1 MLIYNGMKVLIVTE
15 VYRPGVGGV
24 QAAVDTL
31 ISGLIAHG
39 DEVTVITGSPKG
51 FLYGSYRE
59 VDQINGATVVRLPA
73 IKSFVNRENN
83 RMTILPAY
91 AVKRYFHQYRPDIVH
106 MLIPSTWLHTAVLRQ
121 AHKYHIPVIATGH
134 AIALNLVMNMRWK
147 RFARWVGQKAEQ
159 YTVKYLNRT
168 DLVTAPTRA
177 ALDHVVG
184 ITVPTLAISNGIDV
198 SLYPPERHY
207 KEATLKRF
215 NLDDRKLTIVYVGR
229 LDGEKRVDL
238 LIDAM
243 KQLNRHDV
251 QLVIVG
257 KGINME
263 PLRRQAS
270 DLGSTCIFTGYVT
283 DDEKRALLW
292 RADVFVM
299 ASPAEL
305 QCIAA
310 LEALLCETPVVVA
323 DQVALPEL
331 LDNGKNGLSFHY
343 PDTND
348 LADKLETLLQ
358 DQNLRRKIGQHARQ
372 WVIEHHSHDYTIS
385 QYRTAYQ
392 RLIRDRE

>member
-1 MLIYNGMKVLIVTE
+1 MLTYGKLLCCVLIYNGMKVLIATE
-15 VYRPGVGGV
+15 VYRPGVDGV
-24 QAAVDTL
+24 QIAVDTL
-31 ISGLIAHG
+31 ISGLIACG

-51 FLYGSYRE
+51 ILHGSYRE
-59 VDQINGATVVRLPA
+59 VDKVNGATIVRLPA
-73 IKSFVNRENN
+73 MKSFINRQNN
-83 RMTILPAY
+83 RMTIFPAR
-91 AVKRYFHQYRPDIVH
+91 AVKRYFRQYRPDVVH
-106 MLIPSTWLHTAVLRQ
+106 ILIPSTWLHTTVLHQ

-147 RFARWVGQKAEQ
+147 RFAWWLGQKAEQ
-159 YTVKYLNRT
+159 YTVKHLNQT
-168 DLVTAPTRA
+168 DLVTAPTQA

-283 DDEKRALLW
+283 DDEKCALLW
-292 RADVFVM
+292 RADIFTM

-305 QCIAA
+305 QCIA
-310 LEALLCETPVVVA
+310 VVVA
-323 DQVALPEL
+323 DQIALPEL
-331 LDNGKNGLSFHY
+331 LDNGKNGLSFRY
-343 PDTND
+343 PNVYD
-348 LADKLETLLQ
+348 LAKKIEILLSNQELRDKMG
-358 DQNLRRKIGQHARQ
+358 RHARQ
-372 WVIEHHSHDYTIS
+372 WVIAYHSHNYTIS
-385 QYRTAYQ
+385 QYRAVYR
-392 RLIRDRE
+392 RLIYDRE

>member
-51 FLYGSYRE
+51 FLYGSYQE
-59 VDQINGATVVRLPA
+59 IDEINGATVIRLPA
-73 IKSFVNRENN
+73 VKSFVNRENN
-83 RMTILPAY
+83 RMTVLPAY
-91 AVKRYFHQYRPDIVH
+91 AVKRYFYQYRPDIVH
-106 MLIPSTWLHTAVLRQ
+106 MLIPSTWLHMAVLRQ
-121 AHKYHIPVIATGH
+121 ARRYHIPVIATGH
-134 AIALNLVMNMRWK
+134 AIALNLVMNIKWK
-147 RFARWVGQKAEQ
+147 SFARWLGQKAER
-159 YTVKYLNRT
+159 YTVNYLNRT
-168 DLVTAPTRA
+168 DLVTAPTQA
-177 ALDHVVG
+177 ALNHVKG
-184 ITVPTLAISNGIDV
+184 ITVPTMAISNGINV
-198 SLYPPERHY
+198 RLYPLEQHT
-207 KEATLKRF
+207 KTANLKRF
-215 NLDDRKLTIVYVGR
+215 KLDNQRLMVIYVGR

-243 KQLNRHDV
+243 KRLNRDDV

-257 KGINME
+257 KGVNME
-263 PLRRQAS
+263 SLKQRAS
-270 DLGSTCIFTGYVT
+270 DLGDACIFTGYVT

-299 ASPAEL
+299 PSPAEL

-331 LDNGKNGLSFHY
+331 LDDGKNGLGFHY
-343 PDTND
+343 PDISD
-348 LADKLETLLQ
+348 LASKLEILLQ
-358 DQNLRRKIGQHARQ
+358 DQNLRHKIGQHARQ

-385 QYRTAYQ
+385 QYRAVY
-392 RLIRDRE
+392 RKLIYDRE